1 MAASAP
7 PPPDDAADAP
17 QQGQENAPPQTRWFI
32 LPRDDVFARL
42 KDGWLSQVW
51 QPNSGQWADYP
62 DLDIAGEA
70 NELTEEEARQ
80 VVGEMYGEFGP
91 DPFAEDAPENQ
102 SGGEGQ
108 DQAAGEEASA

>member
-1 MAASAP
+1 M
-7 PPPDDAADAP
+7 AADAP
-17 QQGQENAPPQTRWFI
+17 PPEQKPVAETAPDSAAPEGATRYFI
-32 LPRDDVFARL
+32 LPRDEVFARL

-80 VVGEMYGEFGP
+80 GVGEMYGEFGP

-102 SGGEGQ
+102 QGGSEG
-108 DQAAGEEASA
+108 DQAAGEEATA